1 MPAVLVL
8 HLWGLNSV
16 ALSSWGAG
24 DRPPARL
31 DVRFVQT
38 LAPAAPPPPS
48 PAAAATPT
56 PARAGTAAPAAA
68 LAASAP
74 EAAASAQAAASA
86 AMPAPASPALA
97 AASAPP
103 APAPAASAPLAVL
116 VQAVQAVQAP
126 APAASAAAFEWP
138 PSTRLKYH
146 LTGQY
151 RGPVE
156 GQASVEWLRS
166 GLRYQVRMVLDV
178 GPSFAP
184 LLSRLHA
191 SEGELTEQGL
201 RPRRY
206 DEQSKVVLRA
216 PRTLTMWLDDAQV
229 RLADGRALPRPQG
242 VQDSASQFL
251 QLLWLFTR
259 DPGLLQAGQVIDMP
273 LALPRHL
280 DVWRYEVVGPERLAT
295 PVGEIDTVHVKPR
308 RTPRPGVELTAE
320 MWVAP
325 SLQYLPV
332 RLLIRQDAE
341 TFVDLLLTELPQQA
355 APGR

>member
-1 MPAVLVL
+1 VVLAG
-8 HLWGLNSV
+8 HLWLVNTV
-16 ALSSWGAG
+16 ALSSFGLG
-24 DRPPARL
+24 DSQRTPARF
-31 DVRFVQT
+31 DIRFVQT
-38 LAPAAPPPPS
+38 LAQAQPSPDAAPA
-48 PAAAATPT
+48 PATAAPTAAATRP
-56 PARAGTAAPAAA
+56 A
-68 LAASAP
+68 LAASAS
-74 EAAASAQAAASA
+74 EALPTEPAAAQAAS
-86 AMPAPASPALA
+86 A
-97 AASAPP
+97 AASAPEL
-103 APAPAASAPLAVL
+103 ALVPAASAPSAAASQAAV
-116 VQAVQAVQAP
+116 AGA
-126 APAASAAAFEWP
+126 APAADVASAASAPTATAFAWP

-156 GQASVEWLRS
+156 GQATVEWLRS
-166 GLRYQVRMVLDV
+166 GLRYQVRMLLDV

-216 PRTLTMWLDDAQV
+216 PRTLTLWLDEQQV
-229 RLADGRALPRPQG
+229 RLADGRLLPRPPG

-251 QLLWLFTR
+251 QLLWMFTR
-259 DPGLLQAGQVIDMP
+259 EPSLLQAGQVIDMP

-280 DVWRYEVVGPERLAT
+280 DVWRYEVMGPERLAT

-308 RTPRPGVELTAE
+308 RAPRPGVELTAE

-325 SLQYLPV
+325 TLQYLPV